1 MTPAIRR
8 NRVWIRQAGCLLA
21 LVAAGCS
28 GRSERVVYSN
38 PYGVPTR
45 LAVTPF
51 RNLSGS
57 SDLDVV
63 AATDE
68 FYSELQAVDG
78 LEVIPVNRV
87 LATLNDLGWDNV
99 QKPED
104 VLILADALAVDGVIV
119 GSITRYDPYPPPQVG
134 MVLQL
139 YLRNQRQSDEA
150 VTYVNP
156 GDIARAGKSFELNR
170 ARMIQPAASVV
181 RIFDAREQDVAQRVK
196 EFAKHREVS
205 DSPYNWKK
213 YTTQRNYLKFVSYE
227 MIGELL
233 EGERQRLKK

>member
-1 MTPAIRR
+1 MTDVIRR
-8 NRVWIRQAGCLLA
+8 KSLWARRAGCLLA

-28 GRSERVVYSN
+28 GRSERDVYSN

-45 LAVTPF
+45 LAVAPF

-68 FYSELQAVDG
+68 FYSELQAVEG
-78 LEVIPVNRV
+78 LEVVPVNRV
-87 LATLNDLGWDNV
+87 LATLADLGWDNV

-104 VLILADALAVDGVIV
+104 VLVLADALAVEGVIV

-139 YLRNQRQSDEA
+139 YLRTQRDSDQA

-156 GDIARAGKSFELNR
+156 GESFELSR

-181 RIFDAREQDVAQRVK
+181 RIFDAREEEVAKRGKQ
-196 EFAKHREVS
+196 FAKHRGAS
-205 DSPYNWKK
+205 DSPYSWKK

-233 EGERQRLKK
+233 AGERQRLQKK